1 MTKTDHVTEESLNH
15 LEPVKF
21 GPLTL
26 AAPQGLEEFLRY
38 NYPKLHRFNEE
49 EQAQVIDHYPEVL
62 SFNTLADTVLRF
74 NIPAIHHK
82 LM

>member
-1 MTKTDHVTEESLNH
+1 MTKTDHVTEASLNQ

-26 AAPQGLEEFLRY
+26 AAPQGLEGFLRY

-49 EQAQVIDHYPEVL
+49 EQAQVVNHYPEAL
-62 SFNTLADTVLRF
+62 SFDTLSENKETR
-74 NIPAIHHK
+74 K
-82 LM
+82 LMK